1 MKRRSGYPRER
12 TVLEVAEQTMH
23 KPRFTR
29 DQLITSSF
37 ATRHFGQIREHAR
50 KEPLVIMD
58 NGRLDT
64 VILGYAQYEQ
74 LVGRL
79 LELEQMHEAVV
90 LEERIERLQ
99 KSPDVAIPWRQ
110 VRRSNPNE

>member
-1 MKRRSGYPRER
+1 M
-12 TVLEVAEQTMH
+12 Q

-37 ATRHFGQIREHAR
+37 ASKHFGQIREHAR
-50 KEPLVIMD
+50 KEPLAIMD
-58 NGRLDT
+58 NGQLDT

-79 LELEQMHEAVV
+79 LELEKMHEAVV

-99 KSPDVAIPWRQ
+99 ENPDVAVPWRQ